1 MTVGELLARIDSGP
15 VSVTF
20 DTNFL
25 RARASFASLSRV
37 SQKIRQANSV
47 LAPNATEPPIRIRIS
62 ALVHEE
68 RVYQLRRQRA
78 KLGLPFRS
86 EVIDEFLEQLGFK
99 IEEFTRVDA
108 EECAKHLF
116 VQFPD
121 DASWEAAKKSKG
133 STSATI
139 DWFIVGHAVSRKW
152 LVVTNDGG
160 PEWTGLSKVSHV
172 VWDEALDQIIG
183 TTFAPTM

>member
-47 LAPNATEPPIRIRIS
+47 LAPNATEPPIQIRIS

-99 IEEFTRVDA
+99 IEEFTRADA
-108 EECAKHLF
+108 EGSAEHLF
-116 VQFPD
+116 ARFAD
-121 DASWEAAKKSKG
+121 DASWKAAKKSKG
-133 STSATI
+133 SKSATI
-139 DWFIVGHAVSRKW
+139 DWLIAGHAVTRKW

-160 PEWTGLSKVSHV
+160 PEWTGVAKVSRS
-172 VWDEALDQIIG
+172 VWDEALDYIVG